1 MSAEVKIRKNIL
13 PFQYQLKK
21 NMTIIKQLDAKL
33 SLLILVDSNQVNQ
46 TLFIT
51 YLKLIIKIAKN
62 AWREKISNQNVSL
75 LELKTIDYV
84 WKKM

>member
-1 MSAEVKIRKNIL
+1 
-13 PFQYQLKK
+13 
-21 NMTIIKQLDAKL
+21 MTIIKQLDAKL

-84 WKKM
+84 WKKMQ

>member
-1 MSAEVKIRKNIL
+1 
-13 PFQYQLKK
+13 
-21 NMTIIKQLDAKL
+21 MTIIKQLDAKL

-62 AWREKISNQNVSL
+62 AQREKISNQNVSL

-84 WKKM
+84 WKKMQ